1 MEADKPTMNIGN
13 KAPDFELVDTE
24 LKSVKLSGLMGHPTV
39 LVFFPGAFTSVCTAE
54 LCTFR
59 DSMARFNK
67 INASVIGI
75 SVDQPFSLA
84 QFKKENNLNFPLL
97 SDFTETVSRSY
108 GGVHENFVNVKG
120 LNVSKRAVFVLDKNG
135 TVAYKWVSEDP
146 KKEPN
151 YKEVEEA
158 VAKLG

>member
-1 MEADKPTMNIGN
+1 MNIGD
-13 KAPDFELVDTE
+13 KAPDFELTDTD
-24 LKSVKLSGLMGHPTV
+24 LKPVKSSSMLGHPAV
-39 LVFFPGAFTSVCTAE
+39 LAFFPGAFTSVCTQE
-54 LCTFR
+54 MCTFR
-59 DSMARFNK
+59 DAMARFNRIK
-67 INASVIGI
+67 ASVYGI
-75 SVDQPFSLA
+75 SVDQPFSLG

-97 SDFTETVSRSY
+97 SDFTEAVSRAY
-108 GGVHENFVNVKG
+108 GGVHESAFNVKG

-135 TVAYKWVSEDP
+135 KVAYKWVSEDP

>member
-1 MEADKPTMNIGN
+1 MNIGD

-24 LKSVKLSGLMGHPTV
+24 LKPVKSSSFHGRPSV
-39 LVFFPGAFTSVCTAE
+39 LVFFPGAFTSVCTQE

-59 DSMARFNK
+59 DSMTHFNK
-67 INASVIGI
+67 VNAAVYGI

-97 SDFTETVSRSY
+97 SDFTESVSRSF
-108 GGVHENFVNVKG
+108 GGVHENAFNVKG
-120 LNVSKRAVFVLDKNG
+120 LNVSKRAVFVLDKDG
-135 TVAYKWVSEDP
+135 KIAYKWVSEDP

-151 YKEVEEA
+151 YKEVQEA

>member
-1 MEADKPTMNIGN
+1 MNIGD
-13 KAPDFELVDTE
+13 KAPEFELINTE
-24 LKSVKLSGLMGHPTV
+24 LKSVNLSGQQGHPTV
-39 LVFFPGAFTSVCTAE
+39 LVFFPGAFTSVCTQE

-59 DSMARFNK
+59 DAMAHFNK
-67 INASVIGI
+67 INASVLGI

-84 QFKKENNLNFPLL
+84 QFKKENSLNFPLL
-97 SDFTETVSRSY
+97 SDFGETVSRSY

-135 TVAYKWVSEDP
+135 VLTYKWISEDP
-146 KKEPN
+146 KIEPN
-151 YKEVEEA
+151 YKEIQEA

>member
-1 MEADKPTMNIGN
+1 MNIGD
-13 KAPDFELVDTE
+13 KAPDFELVDTDLKTVKSSE
-24 LKSVKLSGLMGHPTV
+24 LAGHPSV
-39 LVFFPGAFTSVCTAE
+39 LVFFPGAFTSVCTQE

-59 DSMARFNK
+59 DSMANFNK
-67 INASVIGI
+67 INAKVYGV

-97 SDFTETVSRSY
+97 SDFTESVSRAY
-108 GGVHENFVNVKG
+108 GGVHESAFNVRG

-135 TVAYKWVSEDP
+135 KVAYKWISENP
-146 KKEPN
+146 GKEPN
-151 YKEVEEA
+151 YKEVQEA